1 LLIFVLMRNSLIFLS
16 SLLIFLFACG
26 TKNDENN
33 DKTEEQ
39 DYYQFQR
46 IDLSSN
52 DLDATIMIPDAT
64 AGIGASF
71 KPQINHLPADYKWE
85 ISIGRNFNLQIEDFG
100 DNAYSYP
107 EVRKKILENKAFNV
121 SIVKEEND
129 QVLYKRILDNSYHVY
144 AVKKV
149 DGAYYELKS
158 REEGDSKKIAEFIY
172 RSVKS
177 FKKK

>member
-1 LLIFVLMRNSLIFLS
+1 MRNSFIFLMC
-16 SLLIFLFACG
+16 LLFLLFACE
-26 TKNDENN
+26 TNN
-33 DKTEEQ
+33 QKTNNESEEQ
-39 DYYQFQR
+39 DYYQFQQ
-46 IDLSSN
+46 IDLSRN

-71 KPQINHLPADYKWE
+71 KPLINHIAADYKWQ

-100 DNAYSYP
+100 DNAYRYP
-107 EVRKKILENKAFNV
+107 EVRKKIIENKAFKV
-121 SIVKEEND
+121 SIIKEEND
-129 QVLYKRILDNSYHVY
+129 QVLYKRILDKTYHVY

-149 DGAYYELKS
+149 DGVYYELKS

-172 RSVKS
+172 RSVES

>member
-1 LLIFVLMRNSLIFLS
+1 MRNSFNFLMC
-16 SLLIFLFACG
+16 LLFLLFACE
-26 TKNDENN
+26 TNN
-33 DKTEEQ
+33 QKTNNESEEQ
-39 DYYQFQR
+39 DYYQFQQ
-46 IDLSSN
+46 IDLSRN

-71 KPQINHLPADYKWE
+71 KPVINHIPADYKWQ
-85 ISIGRNFNLQIEDFG
+85 ISIGRNFSLQIEDFG
-100 DNAYSYP
+100 DNAYRYP
-107 EVRKKILENKAFNV
+107 EVRKKIIENKAFKV

-129 QVLYKRILDNSYHVY
+129 QVLFKRILDNSYHVY

-149 DGAYYELKS
+149 DGVYYELKS

>member
-1 LLIFVLMRNSLIFLS
+1 L
-16 SLLIFLFACG
+16 ACSP
-26 TKNDENN
+26 KNGDNIE
-33 DKTEEQ
+33 KTDEQ

-46 IDLSSN
+46 IDLSSK
-52 DLDATIMIPDAT
+52 DLNASIMIPDAT

-71 KPQINHLPADYKWE
+71 KPQINHVPADYKWE
-85 ISIGRNFNLQIEDFG
+85 ILIGRNFNLLIEDFG
-100 DNAYSYP
+100 DNAYRYP
-107 EVRKKILENKAFNV
+107 EVRKKILENKAFKV
-121 SIVKEEND
+121 SIIDEEND
-129 QVLYKRILDNSYHVY
+129 QLLYKRILDNSYHVY

-149 DGAYYELKS
+149 DGIYYELKS

>member
-1 LLIFVLMRNSLIFLS
+1 MCLLFL
-16 SLLIFLFACG
+16 LFACE
-26 TKNDENN
+26 TNN
-33 DKTEEQ
+33 QKTNNKLEEQ
-39 DYYQFQR
+39 DYYQFQQ
-46 IDLSSN
+46 IDLSRN
-52 DLDATIMIPDAT
+52 DLDAAIMIPDAT

-71 KPQINHLPADYKWE
+71 KPVINHIPADYKWE

-100 DNAYSYP
+100 DNAYRYP
-107 EVRKKILENKAFNV
+107 EVRKKIAENKAFKV

-129 QVLYKRILDNSYHVY
+129 QVLFKRILDNSYHVY

-149 DGAYYELKS
+149 DGVYYELKS

>member
-1 LLIFVLMRNSLIFLS
+1 MCLLFL
-16 SLLIFLFACG
+16 LFACE
-26 TKNDENN
+26 TNN
-33 DKTEEQ
+33 QKTNNESEEQ
-39 DYYQFQR
+39 DYYQFQQ
-46 IDLSSN
+46 IDLSRN

-71 KPQINHLPADYKWE
+71 KPQVNHIPADYKWE
-85 ISIGRNFNLQIEDFG
+85 ISIGRNFNIQMEDFG
-100 DNAYSYP
+100 DNAYRYP
-107 EVRKKILENKAFNV
+107 EVRKKILENKAFKV
-121 SIVKEEND
+121 SIVQEEND
-129 QVLYKRILDNSYHVY
+129 QVLFKRILDNSYHVY

-149 DGAYYELKS
+149 DGIYYELKS

>member
-1 LLIFVLMRNSLIFLS
+1 MRNRLFFLS
-16 SLLIFLFACG
+16 SLIILLLACSP
-26 TKNDENN
+26 KNGDNIE
-33 DKTEEQ
+33 KTDEQ

-46 IDLSSN
+46 IDLSSK
-52 DLDATIMIPDAT
+52 DLNATIMIPDAT

-71 KPQINHLPADYKWE
+71 KPQINHIPADYKWE
-85 ISIGRNFNLQIEDFG
+85 VLIGRNFNLLIEDFG
-100 DNAYSYP
+100 DNAYRYP
-107 EVRKKILENKAFNV
+107 EVRKKILENKAFKV
-121 SIVKEEND
+121 SIIDEEND
-129 QVLYKRILDNSYHVY
+129 QLLYKRILDNSYHVY

-149 DGAYYELKS
+149 DGIYYELKS

>member
-1 LLIFVLMRNSLIFLS
+1 MRNRLFFLS
-16 SLLIFLFACG
+16 SLIILLLACSP
-26 TKNDENN
+26 KNGDNIE
-33 DKTEEQ
+33 KTDEQ

-46 IDLSSN
+46 IDLSSK
-52 DLDATIMIPDAT
+52 DLNASIMIPDAT

-71 KPQINHLPADYKWE
+71 KPQINHVPADYKWE
-85 ISIGRNFNLQIEDFG
+85 ILIGRNFNLLIEDFG
-100 DNAYSYP
+100 DNAYRYP
-107 EVRKKILENKAFNV
+107 EVRKKILENKAFKV
-121 SIVKEEND
+121 SIIDEEND
-129 QVLYKRILDNSYHVY
+129 QLLYKRILDNSYHVY

-149 DGAYYELKS
+149 DGIYYELKS

>member
-1 LLIFVLMRNSLIFLS
+1 MKSSLIFLM
-16 SLLIFLFACG
+16 SLLFLTSACG
-26 TKNDENN
+26 TNTE
-33 DKTEEQ
+33 KTKEEAEEQ

-46 IDLSSN
+46 IDLTSY

-71 KPQINHLPADYKWE
+71 KPQINHVPTDYKWE
-85 ISIGRNFNLQIEDFG
+85 ITIGRNFNLQIEDFG
-100 DNAYSYP
+100 DNAYRYL
-107 EVRKKILENKAFNV
+107 EVRKKILENKAFKV

-129 QVLYKRILDNSYHVY
+129 QVLFKRNLDNSYHVY

-149 DGAYYELKS
+149 DGIYYELKS
-158 REEGDSKKIAEFIY
+158 REEGDSKKIADFIY

>member
-1 LLIFVLMRNSLIFLS
+1 MRNRLFFLS
-16 SLLIFLFACG
+16 SLIILLLACSP
-26 TKNDENN
+26 KNGDNIE
-33 DKTEEQ
+33 KTDEQ

-46 IDLSSN
+46 IDLSSK
-52 DLDATIMIPDAT
+52 DLNASIMIPDAT

-71 KPQINHLPADYKWE
+71 KPQINHVPADYKWE
-85 ISIGRNFNLQIEDFG
+85 ILIGRNFNLLIEDFG
-100 DNAYSYP
+100 DNAYRYP
-107 EVRKKILENKAFNV
+107 EVRKKILENKAFKV
-121 SIVKEEND
+121 SIIYEEND
-129 QVLYKRILDNSYHVY
+129 QLLYKRILDNSYHVY

-149 DGAYYELKS
+149 DGIYYELKS

>member
-1 LLIFVLMRNSLIFLS
+1 M
-16 SLLIFLFACG
+16 ACSP
-26 TKNDENN
+26 KNGDNIE
-33 DKTEEQ
+33 KTDEQ

-46 IDLSSN
+46 IDLSSK
-52 DLDATIMIPDAT
+52 DLNASIMIPDAT

-71 KPQINHLPADYKWE
+71 KPQINHVPADYKWE
-85 ISIGRNFNLQIEDFG
+85 ILIGRNFNLLIEDFG
-100 DNAYSYP
+100 DNAYRYP
-107 EVRKKILENKAFNV
+107 EVRKKILENKAFKV
-121 SIVKEEND
+121 SIIDEEND
-129 QVLYKRILDNSYHVY
+129 QLLYKRILDNSYHVY

-149 DGAYYELKS
+149 DGIYYELKS

>member
-1 LLIFVLMRNSLIFLS
+1 MRNSFIFLMC
-16 SLLIFLFACG
+16 LLFLLFACE
-26 TKNDENN
+26 TNN
-33 DKTEEQ
+33 QKTNNESEEQ
-39 DYYQFQR
+39 DYYQFQQ
-46 IDLSSN
+46 IDLSRN

-71 KPQINHLPADYKWE
+71 KPLINHIAADYKWQ

-100 DNAYSYP
+100 DNAYRYL
-107 EVRKKILENKAFNV
+107 EVRKKILENKAFKV

-149 DGAYYELKS
+149 EGVYYELKS

-177 FKKK
+177 FKKKKDGIKS